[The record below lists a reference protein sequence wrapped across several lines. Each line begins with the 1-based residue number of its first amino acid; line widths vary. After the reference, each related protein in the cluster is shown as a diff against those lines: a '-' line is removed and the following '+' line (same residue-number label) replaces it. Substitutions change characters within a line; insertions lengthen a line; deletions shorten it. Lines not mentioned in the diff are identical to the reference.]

1 MSMQGLPPEIR
12 RQSVDTAREYAVMCT
27 EPLSGKRGF
36 GLSSRGASAWQAA
49 VAACLLLGL
58 AGCGEK
64 KTELGQGGSVVTGS
78 AGPEGARN
86 AARELQRCDAP
97 VATVALAENPN
108 GYTMGGSYHL
118 PASPVP
124 LIKLL
129 AQQSGCF
136 RVVDRGAG
144 LRGTVQEQ
152 DLKDAGVLRPQSTV
166 AKGKGYEAQYTLTPS
181 LTFSEQDAG
190 RGLAGVIAM
199 VPVLR
204 DIAGLAGLV
213 EQVKFKEA
221 QTALLL
227 SDNETTEQVAAATG
241 AARTTDL
248 GVGGLVLGRLG
259 GGAGA
264 GWSNTNEGKVIAAAF
279 LDAHNQLVVQA
290 RALQAKALPPPV
302 PVHAASR

>member
-1 MSMQGLPPEIR
+1 MTRHLW
-12 RQSVDTAREYAVMCT
+12 
-27 EPLSGKRGF
+27 
-36 GLSSRGASAWQAA
+36 SALAI
-49 VAACLLLGL
+49 AACLQLLT
-58 AGCGEK
+58 ACGEK
-64 KTELGQGGSVVTGS
+64 RTELGQGGSVVTGS
-78 AGPEGARN
+78 AGPQGAHN
-86 AARELQRCDAP
+86 AAKELLRCDAP
-97 VATVALAENPN
+97 VATVALAENPH
-108 GYTMGGSYHL
+108 GYTYGAAYQL
-118 PASPVP
+118 PPSPVP
-124 LIKLL
+124 LVKLL

-144 LRGTVQEQ
+144 LRATVREQE
-152 DLKDAGVLRPQSTV
+152 LKEAGVLRQQNSTV
-166 AKGKGYEAQYTLTPS
+166 AKGRGYEAQYTLTPS

-190 RGLAGVIAM
+190 RGLGGVIAM
-199 VPVLR
+199 IPVLR
-204 DIAGLAGLV
+204 DIAGLAGIV

-259 GGAGA
+259 GAAGA

-290 RALQAKALPPPV
+290 RALQAKELPPPV
-302 PVHAASR
+302 PTAGPATARTPGG

>member
-1 MSMQGLPPEIR
+1 MRALILP
-12 RQSVDTAREYAVMCT
+12 S
-27 EPLSGKRGF
+27 
-36 GLSSRGASAWQAA
+36 A
-49 VAACLLLGL
+49 VAAALLAL

-64 KTELGQGGSVVTGS
+64 KTEIGQGGSVVTGS
-78 AGPEGARN
+78 AGPLGAQN
-86 AARELQRCDAP
+86 AARELVRCEAP
-97 VATVALAENPN
+97 VATLALAENPN
-108 GYTMGGSYHL
+108 GYAMGAAYQL

-124 LIKLL
+124 LVKLL

-136 RVVDRGAG
+136 RVVDRAAG
-144 LRGTVQEQ
+144 LRGTLQEQ
-152 DLKDAGVLRPQSTV
+152 SLKQAGVLRQDSTV
-166 AKGKGYEAQYTLTPS
+166 SKGKGYEAQYTLTPS

-190 RGLAGVIAM
+190 RSLAGVVAM
-199 VPVLR
+199 IPVLR

-213 EQVKFKEA
+213 EQVKLKEA

-241 AARTTDL
+241 SARTTDL

-279 LDAHNQLVVQA
+279 LDAHNQLVAQV
-290 RALQAKALPPPV
+290 RALQAKELPPPV
-302 PVHAASR
+302 PAATQSRAGGG

>member
-1 MSMQGLPPEIR
+1 MTRHLW
-12 RQSVDTAREYAVMCT
+12 
-27 EPLSGKRGF
+27 
-36 GLSSRGASAWQAA
+36 SALAI
-49 VAACLLLGL
+49 AACLQLLT
-58 AGCGEK
+58 ACGEK

-78 AGPEGARN
+78 AGPQGAHN
-86 AARELQRCDAP
+86 AAKELLRCDAP
-97 VATVALAENPN
+97 VATVALAENPH
-108 GYTMGGSYHL
+108 GYTYGAAYQL
-118 PASPVP
+118 PPSPVP
-124 LIKLL
+124 LVKLL

-144 LRGTVQEQ
+144 LRATVREQE
-152 DLKDAGVLRPQSTV
+152 LKESGVLRQQNSTV
-166 AKGKGYEAQYTLTPS
+166 TKGRGYEAQYTLTPS

-190 RGLAGVIAM
+190 RGLGGVIAM
-199 VPVLR
+199 IPVLR
-204 DIAGLAGLV
+204 DIAGLAGIV

-259 GGAGA
+259 GAAGA

-302 PVHAASR
+302 PAHAASR